1 MTIPGRAG
9 TRKVEEAGV
18 HLAYVLCSILSY
30 SGIVM
35 VIPINSKTSKV
46 FSSELYSPS
55 EVR

>member
-9 TRKVEEAGV
+9 TRKVGEAGV

-35 VIPINSKTSKV
+35 VIPINSKASKM